1 MEISSSSVSSQ
12 TGKFT
17 CYEQSE
23 LGEMHGSVFSEPTER
38 SHQLGS
44 ESVQNEQGE
53 TSFSENMTKG
63 PLTEQLGPPPAE
75 VSNSGQAGK
84 SSCPQKITL
93 ENIHEYDSVSI
104 HGKPS
109 DQKNQLVSK
118 LIQKKPPETS
128 SAVSSCADF
137 KKLQSSSGNATDSS
151 LTGPLQPHPQD
162 VIESIE
168 TGKSLCP
175 PGITLEQHES
185 GSGGLRG
192 EPSEEKDKP
201 GSELVQTG
209 PVNTSTT
216 VPGYTAKEQL
226 LSTFGNLTKSC
237 TEYGGLPSEDVS
249 KSSQTGK
256 RSSSQQ
262 TISEQTH
269 ELGSSNDRLEQK
281 CQLGSELVQNEP
293 KGTITVMS
301 SLFGNSVT
309 ERVELLPEDVS
320 SSQMGKSSCLQQT
333 ISEQTHEF
341 GSGISEQKQHL
352 DSELTQNVSAE
363 TSCMVPSCI
372 VKKSSPIE
380 NIGPP
385 PEGTSKNLSTEEP
398 GPPPEVMA
406 NNSMLE
412 QLEMPSKYTINNK
425 RHLGCRDKRA
435 PKSLKKKY
443 MLRSLVASD
452 RILRSRTRGKP
463 KATESS
469 NNLANVSTVEEKQRK
484 RKKIIEER
492 RVADEFSRIRRHLR
506 YLLNRINY
514 EQSLIDAYSSEGWK
528 GGSLEKLKP
537 EKELQRATSEIF
549 RRKLKI
555 RDLFQRLDSLCA
567 EGRLPN
573 CLFDSEGEICS
584 EDIFCAKCGSEELSV
599 DNDIILC
606 DGACDRGF
614 HQHCLEPPLFSEDIP
629 PDDEG
634 WLCPGCDC
642 KVDCIELLNDSQGTN
657 LSINDSWEKVFP
669 EAAAAAGHNPD
680 HNFGLPS
687 DDSDD
692 NDYNPDEPA
701 DEKVQG
707 DESSSD
713 ESEYASA
720 TEELEAPPKDEQY
733 LGLPSDDSEDDDYD
747 PDAPVLVDKDKEES
761 SSSDFTSDSED
772 LAAALDDNRSF
783 RDDEAPTSTSND
795 GIKPLRSCG
804 GKRSKL
810 GGNKQSLNDELLSI
824 LESDAGQDGS
834 APVSRKRHVER
845 LDYKELHDEAY
856 GNVSTDSSDDEDYDG
871 TAAPRKRKKREFA
884 PVSPNGKNKETDHTP
899 KRQTRQKANIEDTNN
914 SPTKSLDGSFKS
926 GSSGKRSR
934 SSAYRR
940 LGEAVTQK
948 LYKSFKEN
956 PYPER
961 ETKESLAQELGLTF
975 RQISKWFENARHS
988 SRLESTIP
996 DGASKKG
1003 TPSPQT
1009 NEKLLAP
1016 GPDTVVRD
1024 AICNG
1029 AQHVSPKSV
1038 TAAESSRENSTAPKS
1053 RKRKGRSIVQ
1063 ESNPDVRIEEVPRT
1077 NEVQS
1082 GGGIKTRRRKY

>member
-1 MEISSSSVSSQ
+1 MEISSPPVSSQ

-17 CYEQSE
+17 SYEQSE
-23 LGEMHGSVFSEPTER
+23 SGEMHGSVFSEPSESR
-38 SHQLGS
+38 HQLGS

-53 TSFSENMTKG
+53 TSFSENMTKS
-63 PLTEQLGPPPAE
+63 PVTEQLGPPPAE

-93 ENIHEYDSVSI
+93 EKMHESDSGSI
-104 HGKPS
+104 HGEPS

-118 LIQKKPPETS
+118 LIHNKPPETS

-137 KKLQSSSGNATDSS
+137 KKPQSSSGNATNSS
-151 LTGPLQPHPQD
+151 LTGPLQPRPQD
-162 VIESIE
+162 VTESIE

-175 PGITLEQHES
+175 QGISLEQHES
-185 GSGGLRG
+185 GSGGICG
-192 EPSEEKDKP
+192 EPSEEKDRP

-209 PVNTSTT
+209 PVETSLT

-226 LSTFGNLTKSC
+226 LSTFGNVTKSC
-237 TEYGGLPSEDVS
+237 TEYGGLPSEDVR

-256 RSSSQQ
+256 ISSSQQ
-262 TISEQTH
+262 TISEQKR
-269 ELGSSNDRLEQK
+269 ELGSANDCLEQK
-281 CQLGSELVQNEP
+281 RQLGSELVQNEP
-293 KGTITVMS
+293 EGTITVVS

-320 SSQMGKSSCLQQT
+320 SSQIGKGPFPQQT

-341 GSGISEQKQHL
+341 GSGISEQKHHL
-352 DSELTQNVSAE
+352 DSELAQNVSVD
-363 TSCMVPSCI
+363 TSFMVPSCI

-385 PEGTSKNLSTEEP
+385 PEGTSKNLSTEEL
-398 GPPPEVMA
+398 GPPPEDMA

-412 QLEMPSKYTINNK
+412 QLEMPPKNAINNK
-425 RHLGCRDKRA
+425 MRLGCKDKRA

-452 RILRSRTRGKP
+452 RILRSRTRGKSQ
-463 KATESS
+463 ATESS

-506 YLLNRINY
+506 YLLNRMNY
-514 EQSLIDAYSSEGWK
+514 ERSLIDAYSSEGWK

-573 CLFDSEGEICS
+573 SLFDSEGEICS

-599 DNDIILC
+599 DNDIVLC

-614 HQHCLEPPLFSEDIP
+614 HQYCLEPPLLSEDIP

-642 KVDCIELLNDSQGTN
+642 KVDCIDLLNDSQGTN
-657 LSINDSWEKVFP
+657 LSISDSWEKVFP

-720 TEELEAPPKDEQY
+720 TEELEAPPNDEQY

-747 PDAPVLVDKDKEES
+747 PGALEDLVDKDKEES
-761 SSSDFTSDSED
+761 SSSDFSSDSED
-772 LAAALDDNRSF
+772 LAAAIDDNRSF
-783 RDDEAPTSTSND
+783 GDDEGPPSTSND
-795 GIKPLRSCG
+795 GIKPLRSSG

-810 GGNKQSLNDELLSI
+810 GGNKQFLNDELLSI

-834 APVSRKRHVER
+834 APVSRRRHVER

-856 GNVSTDSSDDEDYDG
+856 GNVPTDSSDDEDYDG
-871 TAAPRKRKKREFA
+871 TAAPRKSKKREFA
-884 PVSPNGKNKETDHTP
+884 PVSPNGKNNETDHTP
-899 KRQTRQKANIEDTNN
+899 KRRTRQKANIEDTNN

-926 GSSGKRSR
+926 GSCGKRSR

-940 LGEAVTQK
+940 LGEAVTQT

-956 PYPER
+956 QYPER
-961 ETKESLAQELGLTF
+961 ATKESLAQELGLTF

-988 SRLESTIP
+988 SRVEATA
-996 DGASKKG
+996 DNASKKV

-1016 GPDTVVRD
+1016 GPDTVIRD
-1024 AICNG
+1024 VCNG
-1029 AQHVSPKSV
+1029 AQHVSPKSG
-1038 TAAESSRENSTAPKS
+1038 TTAESSRENSTAPNS
-1053 RKRKGRSIVQ
+1053 RKRKGRSNIQ
-1063 ESNPDVRIEEVPRT
+1063 ETNPDVRIEEVPRA

-1082 GGGIKTRRRKY
+1082 GGGVKRRRRKY